1 MLVALAIFL
10 ALHGFAHLVGFATP
24 WGLIKDAAPQTA
36 ILGGKIPLDHT
47 AMRGLGMLWLITALL
62 FMISAVALL
71 RHETWW
77 EPFTIAVAVLSLLLS
92 IAFSP
97 QASIGVAIN
106 VLLIAF
112 IAVNRS
118 AGWVAVPA

>member
-1 MLVALAIFL
+1 MLVALAVFL
-10 ALHGFAHLVGFATP
+10 GLHGFAHLVGFATP
-24 WGLIKDAAPQTA
+24 WGLVKDAAPQTA
-36 ILGGKIPLDHT
+36 ILGGRLPLDQGM
-47 AMRGLGMLWLITALL
+47 MRGLGILWLVAALL
-62 FMISAVALL
+62 FMVSAVALL

-77 EPFTIAVAVLSLLLS
+77 EPFTLAVCVFSLLLS

-97 QASIGVAIN
+97 QASIGIAIN

-118 AGWVAVPA
+118 AGWVPVSV